1 MVEMSRAVDGIY
13 IRVQRWASQQEGA
26 GTVKP
31 GMDDVVSRPLQRK
44 REREEAPRLVL
55 LLGSCQLILRSEVG
69 SPRCWDRENDQVR
82 KFWRPGLAAAAPRAM
97 RTEDEARRN
106 NSIRSD
112 AR

>member
-44 REREEAPRLVL
+44 RERERK
-55 LLGSCQLILRSEVG
+55 LLGWCYCWAPVSSSCEAK
-69 SPRCWDRENDQVR
+69 W
-82 KFWRPGLAAAAPRAM
+82 
-97 RTEDEARRN
+97 EARAAGTVRTTKSV
-106 NSIRSD
+106 NSGD
-112 AR
+112 PD